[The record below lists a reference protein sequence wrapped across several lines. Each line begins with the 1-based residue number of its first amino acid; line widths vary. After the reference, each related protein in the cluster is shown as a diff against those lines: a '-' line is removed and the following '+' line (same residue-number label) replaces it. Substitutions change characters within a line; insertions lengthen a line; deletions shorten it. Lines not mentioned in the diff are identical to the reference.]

1 MFQGSPLSVPVETSE
16 EINSVV
22 LLDVSSGAEKP
33 GQIGEIDGK
42 PHIVWIEDPMDP
54 GDVRSYVIDYDRTLA
69 GGVSITTVEDRR
81 LDVTIDAVSYTHLT
95 LPTSD
100 LV

>member
-1 MFQGSPLSVPVETSE
+1 MDLRIDPDKEIYRLKISSIVVRSNNLFQGSPLSVPVETSE

-42 PHIVWIEDPMDP
+42 PHMVWIEDPMVP

-69 GGVSITTVEDRR
+69 G
-81 LDVTIDAVSYTHLT
+81 
-95 LPTSD
+95 
-100 LV
+100 